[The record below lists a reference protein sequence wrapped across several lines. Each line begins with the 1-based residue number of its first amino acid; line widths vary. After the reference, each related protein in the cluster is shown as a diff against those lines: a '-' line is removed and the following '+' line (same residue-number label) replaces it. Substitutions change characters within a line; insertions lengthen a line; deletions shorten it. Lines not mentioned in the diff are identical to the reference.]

1 MANNRLTRVY
11 PTQMLTGDLEYF
23 HLTTPFS
30 IVPTA
35 DRESEDSS
43 VVREFFVQARVW
55 ERIIEVIRTRANVVI
70 IGVLDASGFSF
81 AVEHGGAIDVDQM
94 QQLIRDIG
102 EVDFSSDGT
111 TTVDLSTVELVQ
123 RDFRLDLA

>member
-1 MANNRLTRVY
+1 MAKNRLTRVY

-23 HLTTPFS
+23 HLTTPNS
-30 IVPTA
+30 IVPSA
-35 DRESEDSS
+35 DRDSEDSS
-43 VVREFFVQARVW
+43 EVREFYAQARVW

-70 IGVLDASGFSF
+70 VGVLDASGFSF

-94 QQLIRDIG
+94 QELIRGIG
-102 EVDFSSDGT
+102 EAEFSVDGE